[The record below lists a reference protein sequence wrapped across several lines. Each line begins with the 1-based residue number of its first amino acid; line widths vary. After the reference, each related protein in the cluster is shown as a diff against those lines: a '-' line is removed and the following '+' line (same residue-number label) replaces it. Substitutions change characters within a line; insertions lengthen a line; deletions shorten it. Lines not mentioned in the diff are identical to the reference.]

1 MTEGST
7 EAKKGMKFYLCQT
20 EVGPQ
25 LVHLQ
30 ADAKKTD
37 PNFETI
43 EIDLSKQAIMARLN
57 DLMRQAHA
65 PAALE
70 EQESAV
76 TVSSPAPPAPKKPDK
91 AAAQLERIFDQ
102 TAVEEFLWR
111 VPVSETYRLDTIEN
125 ICAERRQEI
134 KKELAQ

>member
-1 MTEGST
+1 MSDDAPE
-7 EAKKGMKFYLCQT
+7 KKGMKFYLCQT

-43 EIDLSKQAIMARLN
+43 LIDLSKQAIMDRLN

-65 PAALE
+65 PAAPME
-70 EQESAV
+70 EASSVSVSPPPPSA
-76 TVSSPAPPAPKKPDK
+76 SKQPDK
-91 AAAQLERIFDQ
+91 AAQYMERVFDQ
-102 TAVEEFLWR
+102 TAVEEFIWR
-111 VPVSETYRLDTIEN
+111 VPSNETFRLDTIEN
-125 ICAERRQEI
+125 ICRERRVEI
-134 KKELAQ
+134 REELKQ

>member
-1 MTEGST
+1 MSDDAPE
-7 EAKKGMKFYLCQT
+7 KKGMNFYLCQT

-43 EIDLSKQAIMARLN
+43 LIDLSKQAIMERLN

-65 PAALE
+65 PAAPME
-70 EQESAV
+70 EASPVSVSPPPPSA
-76 TVSSPAPPAPKKPDK
+76 SKKPDK
-91 AAAQLERIFDQ
+91 AAQYMERVFDQ

-111 VPVSETYRLDTIEN
+111 VPPNETFRLDTIEA
-125 ICAERRQEI
+125 ICRERRDEI
-134 KKELAQ
+134 REELKQ